1 MGESALVRH
10 HAPLAEPFQGCSH
23 AASIPTGPSLGIA
36 QSQTART
43 LYEQKCSSGGSA
55 GAVLRTPRVDAVVG
69 TTVTRPLHGATV
81 TRPLHDALGVH
92 GPRQPAGRLAR
103 PPAEFESFSL
113 RRLWQTRRFALVIG
127 RLTLTIEKSAE
138 ESGQSSVSGDTGYRR
153 WTNVDGERACTWALV
168 GTAEALAGRTESR
181 GLRPR
186 LDEEAFWRRGGQGQV
201 RQRGRQRGQQ
211 RQQRQVSG
219 WATGWWA

>member
-1 MGESALVRH
+1 MQVMWHVHVCGADR
-10 HAPLAEPFQGCSH
+10 ADTLA
-23 AASIPTGPSLGIA
+23 
-36 QSQTART
+36 
-43 LYEQKCSSGGSA
+43 
-55 GAVLRTPRVDAVVG
+55 
-69 TTVTRPLHGATV
+69 
-81 TRPLHDALGVH
+81 HDALGVH
-92 GPRQPAGRLAR
+92 GPRQPANRLAR
-103 PPAEFESFSL
+103 LPAEFESFSL

-219 WATGWWA
+219 SGPLGGGLDGGNCTWR